1 MQIAE
6 LRQRIT
12 EKIGLVAAEGDKESV
27 DAVLAYARAVLV
39 AVARH
44 PGDKDVALIDFVVDT
59 RTAALILG
67 LHPEYVRSLVRGDH
81 LEATK
86 EGGEFRIALSHI
98 LRFMDMGMK
107 YPRGP
112 FAFSTQFQ
120 ALLRQSYATTLWRR
134 PEELPEPG
142 ESPA

>member
-44 PGDKDVALIDFVVDT
+44 PGDKDVALLDFVVDT

-67 LHPEYVRSLVRGDH
+67 LHPEYVRSLVR
-81 LEATK
+81 
-86 EGGEFRIALSHI
+86 
-98 LRFMDMGMK
+98 
-107 YPRGP
+107 PRGSP
-112 FAFSTQFQ
+112 GGYQGGRGVQDSAVTHSPIYGYGNEVSQGSVRFLYPVPGFAS
-120 ALLRQSYATTLWRR
+120 SIVCHNTL
-134 PEELPEPG
+134 
-142 ESPA
+142 AAA